1 MDIYGIYNEVYIK
14 TILAEVVVITIVE
27 DHLLDTA
34 ELVLH
39 IMVDVV
45 ALITMTMIVIDVIQ
59 ELHLTAVLVVDLT
72 VEGIAQEVPIIAD
85 VARVPIIMIM
95 EEEVRVHM
103 GMF

>member
-1 MDIYGIYNEVYIK
+1 VDIYGIYNEVYVK

-85 VARVPIIMIM
+85 VARVLIIMIM